1 MHTSIKYLVS
11 SFIPLT
17 FSLSVNAAEPSMDP
31 GAVPFSG
38 AKPAQSMNGMQHG
51 NMANMGGSGSMM
63 SEQMKA
69 EHLKSKQ
76 DYFIKMVEFSNRI
89 LAASDTK
96 EKDRLKNEQMQL
108 MVEHEKNNHDM
119 MQKHMQ
125 QMMNQGGG
133 GMGGMM
139 GGMQHGSPAKA
150 Q

>member
-1 MHTSIKYLVS
+1 MHTRIKILFS
-11 SFIPLT
+11 TFIPLT
-17 FSLSVNAAEPSMDP
+17 FCVSVNAAEPTQDP

-51 NMANMGGSGSMM
+51 NMANMGGPGSMM

-69 EHLKSKQ
+69 EHFKSKQ
-76 DYFIKMVEFSNRI
+76 DYFIKMVEFSNKI
-89 LAASDTK
+89 LAASDSK
-96 EKDRLKNEQMQL
+96 EKDRLKSEQLQL
-108 MVEHEKNNHDM
+108 MQDHEKNNHDM

-125 QMMNQGGG
+125 QMMNQGGS